1 MAKNFYSAEE
11 AAQKL
16 GKSEDELKKLV
27 QDGNLREFRD
37 AGSVNYKVSDVDS
50 LAGDSGEGAAEPD
63 ITDFSVDDIVLEPV
77 DDSSIELAPSGTDI
91 LSLEDLDMDDTSA
104 GTQGGTI
111 GTIAAGTSAGT
122 AAGGSSA
129 GSSAIP
135 SVGISV
141 FDDDE
146 LDEQVDPLAQTAVS
160 DIAGLGLEG
169 TGSGSGILD
178 LTRESD
184 DTSLGAELL
193 DEIYT
198 EESDVSAGSDMQSDF
213 DEALP
218 ESVTPEEDEAT
229 FETTEEPAAATER
242 VVMVETV
249 SYAPDAMTSGLTA
262 LLVVAII
269 VMWFAG
275 LGSFSAVRGVTPSLL
290 MWIYNNLAMCAGGA
304 VLLGAIASAITFFM
318 AKRGS

>member
-1 MAKNFYSAEE
+1 MAKNFYTAEE
-11 AAQKL
+11 ASQKL
-16 GKSEDELKKLV
+16 GKSEDDLKKLV
-27 QDGNLREFRD
+27 EEGKLREFRD
-37 AGSVNYKVSDVDS
+37 AGTVNYKVSDVDAI
-50 LAGDSGEGAAEPD
+50 AGDTGEAATDPD
-63 ITDFSVDDIVLEPV
+63 MTDFSVDDIVLEPV
-77 DDSSIELAPSGTDI
+77 EDSSIELSPTGTDI
-91 LSLEDLDMDDTSA
+91 LSLEELDMDDSS
-104 GTQGGTI
+104 GGTI

-122 AAGGSSA
+122 AAGGTSA
-129 GSSAIP
+129 GSSVIP

-198 EESDVSAGSDMQSDF
+198 DDTDESEDIAGSDMQSDF

-218 ESVTPEEDEAT
+218 ESATPESEEA
-229 FETTEEPAAATER
+229 FETSDEPATATER

-249 SYAPDAMTSGLTA
+249 SYAPDALTSGLTA

-318 AKRGS
+318 AKRSS